1 MQPVCVTHLGTDLC
15 YLMLIHKSGLILS
28 RRVLRKP
35 NLYTQNH
42 PLQLRMMLEEN
53 VLDKYLLVFRH
64 FHWPALRVLTEYIII
79 FSHSCIRALHSLT
92 KGKPF
97 LSLPLALLLFPQ
109 GPALHSPISPLQN
122 PPT

>member
-1 MQPVCVTHLGTDLC
+1 
-15 YLMLIHKSGLILS
+15 
-28 RRVLRKP
+28 
-35 NLYTQNH
+35 
-42 PLQLRMMLEEN
+42 MMLEEN

-79 FSHSCIRALHSLT
+79 FSHSCIRALQSLT

-109 GPALHSPISPLQN
+109 GAALHSPISPLQN